1 VHTLLALDRADAVLD
16 HPSGQRWAIEVKRS
30 LTPALSKGFHQARAD
45 LDPQHCFVV
54 IPREGRFPL
63 APGIEAVGLTELA
76 AELAG

>member
-1 VHTLLALDRADAVLD
+1 
-16 HPSGQRWAIEVKRS
+16 VKRS
-30 LTPALSKGFHQARAD
+30 LTPALSKGFHQARTD

-63 APGIEAVGLTELA
+63 APGIDAVGLTELA